1 MENDGLAIMEKMG
14 LNFPYS
20 IMPQMENDGR
30 IGRKSSVVRHVCSIC
45 NCNETTY
52 LIIHCGL

>member
-45 NCNETTY
+45 NCTTY